1 MTGLTIRTSA
11 KVNLCLRVLGRRAD
25 GYHEIETVLHTVG
38 LWDRLSLSP
47 IPGEPRIALEANT
60 PDVSLDEGNLCWRAA
75 DLIARHAK
83 APDGV
88 AIRLEKS
95 IPVAA
100 GLGGGSSDA
109 AATLVGLARLWE
121 LDLAPEEVASL
132 AAQLGADV
140 PFFLRGGCCLA
151 RGRGE
156 ELDPV
161 PELSAWLVLVV
172 PERRVPTAQAY
183 AALRRGAA
191 RGRRKGLTRAA
202 QRVVRALREGD
213 VTALAGSLHNDFED
227 AGMAAI
233 ADAREA
239 KAALV
244 EAGCLGAVLSGSG
257 PSVFGI
263 APDSQAAGA
272 IAERLRPRWP
282 WVLAVPT
289 VPARDRLTI
298 GPATEA

>member
-47 IPGEPRIALEANT
+47 IPGEPRIALEADT
-60 PDVSLDEGNLCWRAA
+60 PDVPSDEGNLCWRAA

-191 RGRRKGLTRAA
+191 RGRRR
-202 QRVVRALREGD
+202 R
-213 VTALAGSLHNDFED
+213 HNHPRGKRLSC
-227 AGMAAI
+227 A
-233 ADAREA
+233 
-239 KAALV
+239 
-244 EAGCLGAVLSGSG
+244 AGCAVTRRESFHDNQTLDTPCGSTG
-257 PSVFGI
+257 RKGFPFSVVDGVEFT
-263 APDSQAAGA
+263 A
-272 IAERLRPRWP
+272 
-282 WVLAVPT
+282 
-289 VPARDRLTI
+289 
-298 GPATEA
+298 